1 MGRRLGLV
9 LPLALAVASSAA
21 LAYSRDGDNDGEGT
35 EIETRLE
42 RINQQL
48 MDLQNQEFDLSM
60 GIVEARQKAKE
71 LLKEPAKATQ
81 HLAQG
86 KLSRDLL
93 RYKAVL
99 LASAKQTQQYDRR
112 FLPLLRQI
120 EALQKR
126 GDKASKQ
133 VQARIDQTAD
143 RIQAKHRSNL
153 EKIAR
158 FYEQAAEWPQALRV
172 FLQVYSMMPE
182 KERTENQALIK
193 TIGTLYNKIKD
204 FKGALAFYRSL
215 FEAKGPKE
223 RYQDKKLAQKVADL
237 YAKTG
242 DTREALLIYR
252 RLLTLI
258 PKAEKHQGERE
269 RLLKKIR
276 QLGGR

>member
-1 MGRRLGLV
+1 MGRCLGLV
-9 LPLALAVASSAA
+9 LTLVVASPAA
-21 LAYSRDGDNDGEGT
+21 LAYSRDGDNDDGS
-35 EIETRLE
+35 EIEQQLE

-48 MDLQNQEFDLSM
+48 MDLQSHEFDLSM
-60 GIVEARQKAKE
+60 GIAQAQQKAKK

-86 KLSRDLL
+86 KHSRGLL

-99 LASAKQTQQYDRR
+99 LASAKQVQQFDRR

-133 VQARIDQTAD
+133 VQARIDQMAD
-143 RIQAKHRSNL
+143 RAQAKHRSNL

-158 FYEQAAEWPQALRV
+158 FHEQAAEWPQALRG

-182 KERTENQALIK
+182 KERTENKTLIK
-193 TIGTLYNKIKD
+193 TIGSLYNKIKD
-204 FKGALAFYRSL
+204 YKGALKFYRNI

-223 RYQDKKLAQKVADL
+223 RYKDKRLAMTVADL

-242 DTREALLIYR
+242 DAREAVLIYR

-258 PKAEKHQGERE
+258 PKDEKHQGERE
-269 RLLKKIR
+269 RLLKKIS